1 MLHNDLIGVGLYIGF
16 LIVLGLPTV
25 LLKVYFNV
33 PFEVMRKMYHL
44 VITLSIF
51 PLVKLFS
58 TWHMAVLAAF
68 ILILIA
74 YPLLK
79 LVENS
84 SIYKRIAVEREYGE
98 FKRSLIIVQVSIALM
113 IFIFWGLLGAEWKY
127 VAVVAV
133 MAWGFGDAAA
143 ALVGKN
149 FGRRRILHPRIEGT
163 KTMEEIQ
170 AMFVTAGLAIFFTFL
185 IYAGHPRYV
194 SLAVALVVAPVSAIV
209 ELFSNRGMDTL
220 TVPISTGLA
229 VLSLMSLFSLLV
241 DVL

>member
-1 MLHNDLIGVGLYIGF
+1 MLHNDWIGVGLYIGF
-16 LIVLGLPTV
+16 IIVIGLPAI
-25 LLKVYFNV
+25 LLKVCVNL
-33 PFEVMRKMYHL
+33 PFELMRKMYHL
-44 VITLSIF
+44 VITLSII
-51 PLVKLFS
+51 PLVSFFS
-58 TWHMAVLAAF
+58 TWYMAVLAAVMF
-68 ILILIA
+68 GLLT
-74 YPLLK
+74 YPLLI

-84 SIYKRIAVEREYGE
+84 SLYKRIAVERECGE

-113 IFIFWGLLGAEWKY
+113 IFVFWGLLGTEWKY

-149 FGRRRILHPRIEGT
+149 FGRRRILHQRIEGT
-163 KTMEEIQ
+163 KTVEGTH

-185 IYAGHPRYV
+185 IYANQPWHV
-194 SLAVALVVAPVSAIV
+194 SFAVALLAAPVSAIV

-229 VLSLMSLFSLLV
+229 VLSLMSLFSFLGA
-241 DVL
+241 

>member
-1 MLHNDLIGVGLYIGF
+1 VLHNDLIGLGLYIAF
-16 LIVLGLPTV
+16 LIVIGLPTV

-51 PLVKLFS
+51 PLVMLFS
-58 TWHMAVLAAF
+58 TWYVAVLAAF
-68 ILILIA
+68 TLVLVM
-74 YPLLK
+74 YPVLAR
-79 LVENS
+79 VEHS
-84 SIYKRIAVEREYGE
+84 SLYKRIAVEREGGE

-113 IFIFWGLLGAEWKY
+113 IFVFWGLLGTEWKY

-163 KTMEEIQ
+163 KTMEGTQ
-170 AMFVTAGLAIFFTFL
+170 AMYVTAGLAIFFTFL
-185 IYAGHPRYV
+185 IYAGQPWHV
-194 SLAVALVVAPVSAIV
+194 SLAVALLVAPVCATV

-229 VLSLMSLFSLLV
+229 VLSLMSLLSFLGA
-241 DVL
+241 

>member
-1 MLHNDLIGVGLYIGF
+1 VLHNDLIGMGLYIGF
-16 LIVLGLPTV
+16 IIVIGLPAI

-33 PFEVMRKMYHL
+33 PFEVMRKIYHL
-44 VITLSIF
+44 VITLSII
-51 PLVKLFS
+51 PLVSFFS
-58 TWHMAVLAAF
+58 TWYMAVLAAVMF
-68 ILILIA
+68 GLIT
-74 YPLLK
+74 YPLLN

-84 SIYKRIAVEREYGE
+84 SFYKRIAVERQGGE

-113 IFIFWGLLGAEWKY
+113 IFVFWGLLGTEWKY

-149 FGRRRILHPRIEGT
+149 FGRRRIRHPRIEGT
-163 KTMEEIQ
+163 KTMEGTQ

-185 IYAGHPRYV
+185 IYANQPWQV
-194 SLAVALVVAPVSAIV
+194 SLAVALLVAPVSAIV

-229 VLSLMSLFSLLV
+229 VLSLMSLFSFLGA
-241 DVL
+241 

>member
-1 MLHNDLIGVGLYIGF
+1 VLHNDLIGVGLYIGF
-16 LIVLGLPTV
+16 LVVLGLPMV
-25 LLKVYFNV
+25 LLKLYFNV
-33 PFEVMRKMYHL
+33 PFEVMRKMCHL

-51 PLVKLFS
+51 PLVMLFS
-58 TWHMAVLAAF
+58 TWYMAVLAAF
-68 ILILIA
+68 MLVFIA
-74 YPLLK
+74 YPLLA

-84 SIYKRIAVEREYGE
+84 SLYKRIAVEREGGE
-98 FKRSLIIVQVSIALM
+98 FKRSLIIVQVTIALI
-113 IFIFWGLLGAEWKY
+113 IFAFWGLLGTEWKY

-163 KTMEEIQ
+163 KTMEGTQ

-185 IYAGHPRYV
+185 IYAGQPWHV
-194 SLAVALVVAPVSAIV
+194 SLAVALLVAPVSAIV

-229 VLSLMSLFSLLV
+229 VLSLMSLFSFLGI
-241 DVL
+241 